1 MKIYDE
7 TKTQEL
13 NETEIDYEKG
23 YFKPDKI
30 KTMHHDAVPA
40 KTIDEQIAELT
51 AQGKTILTVK
61 DKHYEI
67 FAAYV
72 GGGTYVFNEKEGRY
86 CLKQN
91 ESIKEFDLPLFLT
104 ELPEKCGKDAKE
116 IREIPAQE
124 AYDDYEDIQVYIPY
138 TEEQLKERADRKRHA
153 ELKAELAKVK
163 EDIEQVEYGLVRN
176 DYAEKKAR
184 AAEII
189 NELRVLE
196 GKEPREIRTEIL

>member
-13 NETEIDYEKG
+13 NEAEIDREKG
-23 YFKPDKI
+23 YLKADKI
-30 KTMHHDAVPA
+30 KTAHHETVPA
-40 KTIDEQIAELT
+40 KTVEEQIVELK

-86 CLKQN
+86 CLKQD
-91 ESIKEFDLPLFLT
+91 ESIRELDLPPYLT

-116 IREIPAQE
+116 IREIPAKE

-138 TEEQLKERADRKRHA
+138 TEAELKERADRKRHA
-153 ELKAELAKVK
+153 ELKAELEKVK
-163 EDIEQVEYGLVRN
+163 EDIEQVEYGLVRD

-196 GKEPREIRTEIL
+196 GKEPREINVEIL